1 MRDLDLIIQQTA
13 HALLRL
19 RGETAELALAT
30 QFVKRF
36 AALDSEGM
44 DTFLEFLLT
53 QLGADSASVSRAIAR
68 YLKAGGQPALADLAD
83 ATESDRL
90 HLFRRINVARG
101 GISCLLDMRGALLAR
116 RENMPELAPVERDLL
131 HLLRSWF
138 NRGFLE
144 LRRLDWTTPAHILE
158 KLIDYEAV
166 HEIQGWSDLQ
176 RRLAPDRRAFGFFH
190 PSLPNEPIIF
200 VEVALTSGMASSI
213 QTLLDSEPEVPNE
226 ATDNA
231 IFYSITNCQAGL
243 RGISF
248 GSFLIKQVTAELQ
261 AELPQLHT
269 FSTLSP
275 LPGFAAW
282 LETEADEHGPID
294 VGSRAVVEAA
304 CARYLVC
311 ARHDNL
317 PVDPVARF
325 HLRNGARIERLNWHG
340 DTSDKGHAESHGML
354 VNYRYSDQ
362 DLEANHDSLVLDG
375 LVIASPEIIAL
386 AGSSTN
392 DDMVLPFPHNATH
405 EPGDH

>member
-1 MRDLDLIIQQTA
+1 MRDLDLIIQQTT

-19 RGETAELALAT
+19 RGETAELSLAA

-36 AALDSEGM
+36 AALDSEGI
-44 DTFLEFLLT
+44 DTFFSFLLAE
-53 QLGADSASVSRAIAR
+53 LGADEAAVGRAIAV
-68 YLKAGGQPALADLAD
+68 YQETADQAALADLAD

-90 HLFRRINVARG
+90 HLFRRINVAPG
-101 GISCLLDMRGALLAR
+101 GISCLLDMRTELLAR
-116 RENMPELAPVERDLL
+116 RTRMPALQPVERDLS

-176 RRLAPDRRAFGFFH
+176 RRLAPDRRTFGFFH
-190 PSLPNEPIIF
+190 PSLPDEPIIF

-213 QTLLDSEPEVPNE
+213 QTLLDSEPEETNE
-226 ATDNA
+226 HTDSA

-243 RGISF
+243 RKISF

-282 LETEADEHGPID
+282 LEDNTDEFGPID
-294 VGSRAVVEAA
+294 SNDRFEVEAA

-311 ARHDNL
+311 ARRSGL

-325 HLRNGARIERLNWHG
+325 HLRNGARVQRVNWQG
-340 DTSDKGHAESHGML
+340 DTSVKGQRESLGML

-362 DLEANHDSLVLDG
+362 DLEANHDALVLDG
-375 LVIASPEIIAL
+375 LVVASPEVIAL
-386 AGSSTN
+386 AGKEAT
-392 DDMVLPFPHNATH
+392 DDLVVPAPNNVV
-405 EPGDH
+405 